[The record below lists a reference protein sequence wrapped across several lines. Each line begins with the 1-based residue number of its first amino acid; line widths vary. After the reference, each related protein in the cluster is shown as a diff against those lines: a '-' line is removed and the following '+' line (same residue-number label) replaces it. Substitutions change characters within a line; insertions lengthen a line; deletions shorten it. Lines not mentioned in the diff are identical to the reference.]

1 MAEDEEDHHQE
12 EDGGVVP
19 VPGAAL
25 AVVDCGEHADVEE
38 EKEGERDQAK
48 KNQPEEEQS
57 QKHERLIVLSE
68 IDGKQSNKSSI
79 RRINV

>member
-1 MAEDEEDHHQE
+1 MTPEGRTAAAYFIQLKHLVEVESNPGEVAEDEEDHHQE

-48 KNQPEEEQS
+48 KN
-57 QKHERLIVLSE
+57 
-68 IDGKQSNKSSI
+68 
-79 RRINV
+79 

>member
-1 MAEDEEDHHQE
+1 MAEDEDDHHQE

-48 KNQPEEEQS
+48 KN
-57 QKHERLIVLSE
+57 
-68 IDGKQSNKSSI
+68 
-79 RRINV
+79 

>member
-1 MAEDEEDHHQE
+1 MTPEGRPAAADFIQLKHLVEVESNPGEVAEDEKDHHQE

-38 EKEGERDQAK
+38 EEKGERDHAK
-48 KNQPEEEQS
+48 QN
-57 QKHERLIVLSE
+57 
-68 IDGKQSNKSSI
+68 
-79 RRINV
+79 